1 MGMAKQCPPLAVP
14 HSKRQP
20 FAFPASLQCVRLSF
34 GFNFKVPTFCKPNAA
49 EIEIKEKNHPPTK
62 VKASHRQKSSRMHK
76 AGSLNREEG
85 NGNYINSM
93 FLLVII

>member
-85 NGNYINSM
+85 NGNYTNSM